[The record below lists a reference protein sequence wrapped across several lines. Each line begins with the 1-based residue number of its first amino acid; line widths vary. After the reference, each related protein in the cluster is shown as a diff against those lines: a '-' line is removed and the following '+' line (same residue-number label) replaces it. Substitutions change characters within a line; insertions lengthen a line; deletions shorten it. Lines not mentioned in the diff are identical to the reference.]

1 MNERIQHPDSR
12 VSTRDVL
19 LLAFANLASYGI
31 AAHPAL
37 GGDARRARTALR
49 AAILARYPHAI
60 GSYIF
65 WTADREACFAADGTL
80 RTPLVLHHSGPEV
93 ARAAQAALK
102 SVGLAATDIAD
113 RLQLRVS
120 PNPTTPVDVRLH
132 AYGYS

>member
-12 VSTRDVL
+12 VNARDLL

-37 GGDARRARTALR
+37 GADARCVRATLR
-49 AAILARYPHAI
+49 AEILAHDPQAI

-93 ARAAQAALK
+93 ARAAHAALT
-102 SVGLAATDIAD
+102 SVGLAATDVAD
-113 RLQLRVS
+113 PPQLWV
-120 PNPTTPVDVRLH
+120 NPPPITPVQVRLH
-132 AYGYS
+132 ANGYS